1 MTMRILQGSG
11 LLLGLLVAAS
21 GCSGNMGATSGGAE
35 DNGLGQTQI
44 NQGQVPKPSSITV
57 EGLLNQYDLPLE
69 SAPCPKV
76 LCVDAGWAIMPVLTE
91 ERSSVFVQIGFSSGI
106 DEATFRRSPLNLSLV
121 IDRSG
126 SMWGAKLD
134 SVKIALSHLIDQ
146 LGEADRLSIVLF
158 DDQVD
163 VLVAPTMVTDKASLK
178 SAVNSIFARNATD
191 MASGLRK
198 GSDFVKQYAGQ
209 LGVSDR
215 VMVFT
220 DALTNTGD
228 TDQTSFIQIAAGNAS
243 QNIGITLFGVGIDLN
258 QDLVLAISE
267 VRGGNYF
274 FLQDAAKISTV
285 FDQDFDFL
293 VTPLAY
299 DLHLSLQPAAGYV
312 ITAVYGFP
320 SWRSG
325 STTVDLVIP
334 TVFLSRNHGAVVV
347 RMDPANRKWPEGP
360 SPLASLSLAY
370 NSASDGTKVTDALEA
385 SYSDVAPLTDSSIF
399 YSQRAVRKSVALVN
413 EAIAEIQAT
422 QIYWNHTS
430 TVSTAV
436 DLLERVRSNLLS
448 ESTAIEDADL
458 ITEAANVQKLES
470 NMRGYSSG
478 TGGSY
483 GTGGTYGS
491 DYNSQPMACS
501 FGGDAKTPAG
511 DLIPLAL
518 VALGIAVVLRR
529 RPRQ

>member
-1 MTMRILQGSG
+1 
-11 LLLGLLVAAS
+11 
-21 GCSGNMGATSGGAE
+21 
-35 DNGLGQTQI
+35 
-44 NQGQVPKPSSITV
+44 
-57 EGLLNQYDLPLE
+57 
-69 SAPCPKV
+69 
-76 LCVDAGWAIMPVLTE
+76 
-91 ERSSVFVQIGFSSGI
+91 
-106 DEATFRRSPLNLSLV
+106 
-121 IDRSG
+121 
-126 SMWGAKLD
+126 
-134 SVKIALSHLIDQ
+134 
-146 LGEADRLSIVLF
+146 
-158 DDQVD
+158 
-163 VLVAPTMVTDKASLK
+163 
-178 SAVNSIFARNATD
+178 
-191 MASGLRK
+191 
-198 GSDFVKQYAGQ
+198 
-209 LGVSDR
+209 
-215 VMVFT
+215 
-220 DALTNTGD
+220 
-228 TDQTSFIQIAAGNAS
+228 
-243 QNIGITLFGVGIDLN
+243 
-258 QDLVLAISE
+258 
-267 VRGGNYF
+267 
-274 FLQDAAKISTV
+274 V